1 MLWKILAI
9 IFMAD
14 YLERVW
20 IVPLFQK
27 WFFKRHKDAEAIYW
41 GSQKMTAEMMLANI
55 EDEEEESEG
64 D

>member
-1 MLWKILAI
+1 MMWKVLAI

-27 WFFKRHKDAEAIYW
+27 WFFKRNRDAEAIYW
-41 GSQKMTAEMMLANI
+41 HAQKMAAETMLANI
-55 EDEEEESEG
+55 EYDEIDEG